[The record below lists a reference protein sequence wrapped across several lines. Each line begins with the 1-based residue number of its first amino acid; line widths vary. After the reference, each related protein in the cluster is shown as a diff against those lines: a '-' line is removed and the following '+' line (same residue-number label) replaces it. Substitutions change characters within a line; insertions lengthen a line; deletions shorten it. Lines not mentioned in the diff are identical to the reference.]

1 MMKMLLLFVTISMA
15 SSEMSRPRRAV
26 QNCGNSICN
35 QNNVGLSF
43 GNFGFSGVP
52 LEFVP
57 SEGGVNPQNC
67 FGGRCNQYNFG
78 WRKKRRAQCHGYPTV
93 CTGDRPYIYPYFPY
107 LSLPFNKEHKEDE
120 SKSLFRGPKDDSK

>member
-67 FGGRCNQYNFG
+67 LGG
-78 WRKKRRAQCHGYPTV
+78 
-93 CTGDRPYIYPYFPY
+93 I
-107 LSLPFNKEHKEDE
+107 
-120 SKSLFRGPKDDSK
+120 